1 MTYDPLELTSE
12 LIRCRSITPN
22 NDGAI
27 ELLSKKLENIGFN
40 CEIIEFTEEG
50 TEPIKN
56 LWAQIGKQSPC
67 LSFAGHTDV
76 VPVADEDSWT
86 SPPFEGRNDGNI
98 IIGRGAADMKGS
110 ISSFV
115 SAASNYL
122 DECSKE
128 FKGSIAFII
137 TGDEEGVA
145 INGTRKLLQWMD
157 NNGHKFDD
165 CIVGEPTNPNKLG
178 EMIKIGRRGS
188 TNITIKYNGIEGH
201 VAYPDLA
208 DNPIPK
214 LVKLLNEL
222 IKQPLDDGN
231 EYFDASNLELTSID
245 TGNFATNVIPS
256 SISASLNVRYN
267 DTFDKDKIEK
277 EVLNRLNKTGYDNF
291 DVSFQHSGDSFITEP
306 GKFVNDLKKIIEK
319 HCDIKPVLSTT
330 GGTSDARFIKN
341 YGRVVEFGLVGKSM
355 HKIDEYSN
363 NNDIIKLRDI
373 YLDVL
378 RNYFS

>member
-1 MTYDPLELTSE
+1 MIYDPLELTSE

-27 ELLSKKLENIGFN
+27 ELLSEKLENIGFN
-40 CEIIEFTEEG
+40 CKIIEFTEEG

-56 LWAQIGKQSPC
+56 LWAQIGNQRPC

-110 ISSFV
+110 IGSFV
-115 SAASNYL
+115 SAVSTYL

-128 FKGSIAFII
+128 FKGSITFII

-145 INGTRKLLQWMD
+145 INGTCKLLEWME

-188 TNITIKYNGIEGH
+188 TNITIKCNGTEGH

-330 GGTSDARFIKN
+330 GGTSDARFIKD

>member
-1 MTYDPLELTSE
+1 MIYDPLELTTE
-12 LIRCRSITPN
+12 LIKCRSVTPK

-27 ELLSKKLENIGFN
+27 ELLSEKLENIGFK

-50 TEPIKN
+50 TVPIKN
-56 LWAQIGKQSPC
+56 LWAQIGERRPC
-67 LSFAGHTDV
+67 ISFAGHTDV
-76 VPVADEDSWT
+76 VPVTDEESWT
-86 SPPFEGRNDGNI
+86 SPPFEGKNDGDI

-115 SAASNYL
+115 SAVSSYL
-122 DECSKE
+122 NECQKE
-128 FKGSIAFII
+128 FQGSIAFII

-145 INGTRKLLQWMD
+145 INGTRKLLEWMESK
-157 NNGHKFDD
+157 GHRFDD
-165 CIVGEPTNPNKLG
+165 CIVGEPTNPKKLG

-188 TNITIKYNGIEGH
+188 TNVTIKCEGVEGH

-214 LVKLLNEL
+214 LVLLLNEL
-222 IKQPLDDGN
+222 IKDPLDSGN

-245 TGNFATNVIPS
+245 TGNLATNVIPS
-256 SISASLNVRYN
+256 NISATLNIRYN
-267 DTFDKDKIEK
+267 DNFDKDKIEK
-277 EVLNRLNKTGYDNF
+277 EIHNRIDSLGFNNFELN
-291 DVSFQHSGDSFITEP
+291 FQHSGDSFITKP
-306 GKFVNDLKKIIEK
+306 GEFVSNLEKIVEK
-319 HCDIKPVLSTT
+319 HSGIKPVLSTT
-330 GGTSDARFIKN
+330 GGTSDARFIKD
-341 YGRVVEFGLVGKSM
+341 YGRGVEFGLVGKSM

>member
-1 MTYDPLELTSE
+1 MIYDPLELTSE

-27 ELLSKKLENIGFN
+27 ELLSEKLENIGFN
-40 CEIIEFTEEG
+40 CKIIEFTEEG

-110 ISSFV
+110 IGSFV
-115 SAASNYL
+115 SAVSTYL

-128 FKGSIAFII
+128 FKGSITFII

-145 INGTRKLLQWMD
+145 INGTCKLLEWME

-188 TNITIKYNGIEGH
+188 TNITIRCNGTEGH

-330 GGTSDARFIKN
+330 GGTSDTRFIKD

>member
-1 MTYDPLELTSE
+1 MIYDPLELTTE
-12 LIRCRSITPN
+12 LIKCRSVTPR

-27 ELLSKKLENIGFN
+27 ELLSEKLENIGFK
-40 CEIIEFTEEG
+40 CEIIEFSEEG

-56 LWAQIGKQSPC
+56 LWAQIGEKSPC
-67 LSFAGHTDV
+67 ISFAGHTDV

-86 SPPFEGRNDGNI
+86 SPPFEGKNDGDI

-115 SAASNYL
+115 SAVSSYL
-122 DECSKE
+122 NECKKE
-128 FKGSIAFII
+128 FQGSIAFII
-137 TGDEEGVA
+137 TGDEEGAA
-145 INGTRKLLQWMD
+145 INGTRKLLKWMESK
-157 NNGHKFDD
+157 GHKFDD

-188 TNITIKYNGIEGH
+188 TNITIKCEGVEGH

-214 LVKLLNEL
+214 LVLLLNEL
-222 IKQPLDDGN
+222 IKDPLDSGN

-245 TGNFATNVIPS
+245 TGNLATNVIPS
-256 SISASLNVRYN
+256 SISATLNIRYN
-267 DTFDKDKIEK
+267 DNFDKEKIEK
-277 EVLNRLNKTGYDNF
+277 EIHNRLDSLGFNNF
-291 DVSFQHSGDSFITEP
+291 ELSFQHSGDSFITKP
-306 GKFVNDLKKIIEK
+306 GEFVSNLEKIVEK
-319 HCDIKPVLSTT
+319 HSGIKPVLSTT
-330 GGTSDARFIKN
+330 GGTSDARFIKD

>member
-1 MTYDPLELTSE
+1 MIYDPLELTSE

-27 ELLSKKLENIGFN
+27 ELLSEKLENIGFN
-40 CEIIEFTEEG
+40 CKIIEFTEEG

-110 ISSFV
+110 IGSFV
-115 SAASNYL
+115 SAVSNYL

-128 FKGSIAFII
+128 FKGSITFII

-145 INGTRKLLQWMD
+145 INGTCKLLEWME

-188 TNITIKYNGIEGH
+188 TNITIKCNGTEGH

-330 GGTSDARFIKN
+330 GGTSDARFIKD

>member
-27 ELLSKKLENIGFN
+27 ELLSEKLENIGFS
-40 CEIIEFTEEG
+40 CEIIEFSEEG

-115 SAASNYL
+115 SAVSTYL

-145 INGTRKLLQWMD
+145 INGTRKLLEWMD
-157 NNGHKFDD
+157 NNGHQFDD
-165 CIVGEPTNPNKLG
+165 CIVGEPTNPDKLG

-188 TNITIKYNGIEGH
+188 TNITIKCNGTEGH

-222 IKQPLDDGN
+222 IKHPLDDGN

-245 TGNFATNVIPS
+245 TGNFTTNVIPS

-277 EVLNRLNKTGYDNF
+277 EVHNRLNNLGYDNF

-306 GKFVNDLKKIIEK
+306 GKFVNDLEKIIEK
-319 HCDIKPVLSTT
+319 HSGIKPVLSTT
-330 GGTSDARFIKN
+330 GGTSDARFIKD

>member
-1 MTYDPLELTSE
+1 MIYDPLELTSE

-27 ELLSKKLENIGFN
+27 ELLSEKLENIGFN
-40 CEIIEFTEEG
+40 CKIIEFTEEG

-110 ISSFV
+110 IGSFV
-115 SAASNYL
+115 SAVSTYL

-128 FKGSIAFII
+128 FKGSITFII

-145 INGTRKLLQWMD
+145 INGTCKLLEWME

-188 TNITIKYNGIEGH
+188 TNITIRCNGTEGH

-222 IKQPLDDGN
+222 IKQPLDDSN

-330 GGTSDARFIKN
+330 GGTSDARFIKD